1 METLAA
7 LGIGA
12 LLLLFCWWALSGIIV
27 GAIARFL
34 LPGSDSMGWGK
45 TILIGIVGSWVG
57 GLLGRLT
64 HLNEKAPDFVFS
76 IAGAMILLLI
86 LRMRR

>member
-1 METLAA
+1 METILGI
-7 LGIGA
+7 GIGA
-12 LLLLFCWWALSGIIV
+12 LLLLLLWWALCGIIV

-34 LPGSDSMGWGK
+34 LPGADAMGWGK
-45 TILIGIVGSWVG
+45 TIVIGIVGSWLG
-57 GLLGRLT
+57 GLIGRVT
-64 HLNEKAPDFVFS
+64 HLNTSIPDFVFS